1 MEAKNNGIAIG
12 HALAGFNT
20 PILANNIFF
29 KEAISNLILQIE
41 CVICGSLV
49 PTSPLV
55 KMKVHFRKYFAFL
68 STSWAMFYSC
78 YCFVL
83 FLVAYKSGVS
93 LSSAS
98 RLFCFTYKRFYELR
112 TFRKKVADRLLRR
125 IRETERQNAGLSGE
139 TAELSELTYDNLREL
154 YLAVE
159 QMREQIAQLKS
170 QLDSLSQNANIP
182 TQDIAQINVTTHRLA
197 TNV

>member
-1 MEAKNNGIAIG
+1 MEDS
-12 HALAGFNT
+12 
-20 PILANNIFF
+20 FF
-29 KEAISNLILQIE
+29 VGNAHN
-41 CVICGSLV
+41 CVCV
-49 PTSPLV
+49 PTNHVYASPPCLV
-55 KMKVHFRKYFAFL
+55 KKHQ
-68 STSWAMFYSC
+68 
-78 YCFVL
+78 
-83 FLVAYKSGVS
+83 
-93 LSSAS
+93 
-98 RLFCFTYKRFYELR
+98 FTYKRFYELR

-182 TQDIAQINVTTHRLA
+182 THDIAQINVTTHRLA